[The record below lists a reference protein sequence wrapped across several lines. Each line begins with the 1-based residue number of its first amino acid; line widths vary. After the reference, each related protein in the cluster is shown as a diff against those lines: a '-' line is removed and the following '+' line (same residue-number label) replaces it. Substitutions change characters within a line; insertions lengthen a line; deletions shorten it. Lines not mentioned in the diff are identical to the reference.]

1 MSDTLARVRIKDFAN
16 TAQSAAQDDFLALD
30 GETNGTRRIS
40 AEGYLKPLTLR
51 VDALEGVGGNLN
63 AYDFGTGTPTQE
75 QLTVYA
81 IGQIWPG
88 YTDLSY
94 NEDNPAQSTFKDAGG
109 NPHTAAEI
117 FNATRVKNLSDDS
130 VFMLTNTQDTEP
142 KVFDWAN
149 TGKEVAENVKQLGE
163 IYFSLSNLTKYNP
176 GAILINA
183 PKTLTKAAADYSNL
197 VQFVQDNPS
206 INKTLAEWQ
215 SYYEANGQCPYFALT
230 EDGAGDYNLRL
241 PVVKEYIKA
250 VNPDDGAPAIK
261 AALAGLPNHLHAFGR
276 NSGDNSGSFVGT
288 SEDKNYNFGSEK
300 IIRSWNGSGGGGG
313 PQQASDPYQ
322 GNMVTTLAQTDNSNE
337 DGVYGASD
345 TVTPAHIT
353 LYPWLYVFYN
363 NTNPGNQPIPEEL
376 LPATSERLGGVKVG
390 TGLNITEDGTLS
402 AAGGSASGDTP
413 AVDLGQVTSA
423 SFEVNKN
430 YGASVSGSASFTLP
444 TPTDTSI
451 ANKITLNLNVLAN
464 SIVNWGA
471 NVNAALA
478 EFKPGKYQ
486 IRLLWNNTSSAWSA
500 EVLKETKAESNVKT
514 FISFNGN
521 YSDECGT
528 VRLTLNNSP
537 SYAQGP
543 FENYQSLE
551 VSRSDSPLTMSGD
564 LTKWNFGLNPF
575 KITCWVLNSSDV
587 YFDIF
592 SSSDNSTKVN
602 TMGQCTANGVTLSPT
617 TSSFSISAWTFLEF
631 GRGSDGIFRFFV
643 NGVQKMQKD
652 ASTLEADF
660 SNASRMFSGYGSSSK
675 AYMSDFVISAESVSQ
690 ADYTRPTTPFVLS
703 DSGLSD
709 LHDDTKEDVSN
720 KTSDYTAAGTGTY
733 PSSKALS
740 DAVSYLEGLISAAT
754 PPTPD
759 YTNAAEFS
767 KGANTNYTCP
777 AAGWIQIR
785 SAVFTAAAGS
795 AGYAKIS
802 INGKDIRD
810 YYVSNSSAT
819 TYTWSNNAGSNFAGE
834 TLIEVA
840 QGDTVKFYAD
850 GFTMSNATF
859 EGTFVPQAA

>member
-1 MSDTLARVRIKDFAN
+1 MSNTLARVRIKDFAN

-206 INKTLAEWQ
+206 INKTLSEWQ

-276 NSGDNSGSFVGT
+276 NSGDNNGSFVGT

-313 PQQASDPYQ
+313 PQQASGPYQ

-390 TGLNITEDGTLS
+390 SGLNITEDGTLS
-402 AAGGSASGDTP
+402 AAGGSAPVT
-413 AVDLGQVTSA
+413 ALGQISTA
-423 SFEVNKN
+423 SLQTNNN
-430 YGASVSGSASFTLP
+430 YTASVSGGASITLP
-444 TPTDTSI
+444 TPADTTI
-451 ANKITLNLNVLAN
+451 ANKITVNLTVLSASN
-464 SIVNWGA
+464 IDWGA
-471 NVNAALA
+471 NANAALA
-478 EFKPGKYQ
+478 EFTPGKYQ
-486 IRLLWNNTSSAWSA
+486 IRLLWNNNSSAWTA
-500 EVLKETKAESNVKT
+500 EVLKETKTESNVKT

-528 VRLTLNNSP
+528 VSLTLNNSP
-537 SYAQGP
+537 SYSQGP
-543 FENYQSLE
+543 FENYQSLG
-551 VSRSDSPLTMSGD
+551 VDRSHSPLTMSGD

-575 KITCWVLNSSDV
+575 KITCWVLNSNDT

-592 SSSDNSTKVN
+592 SSSDASTRVN
-602 TMGQCTANGVTLSPT
+602 TMGQCIANGVNLNPT
-617 TSSFSISAWTFLEF
+617 TKSFSIAAWTFLEF
-631 GRGSDGIFRFFV
+631 GRGSDGIFRFFAD
-643 NGVQKMQKD
+643 GVQKMQKD
-652 ASTLEADF
+652 ASTIEADF
-660 SNASRMFSGYGSSSK
+660 SNASRMFSNYGSGST

-690 ADYTRPTTPFVLS
+690 ADYTRPATPFVLS
-703 DSGLSD
+703 DNGVSD
-709 LHDDTKEDVSN
+709 LHDDTKENVSN

-733 PSSKALS
+733 PSSKALK
-740 DAVSYLEGLISAAT
+740 DAVSYLEGLIAAAT

-767 KGANTNYTCP
+767 KAANANYTCP